1 MSYFLALVI
10 DGALAGAIYALIAL
24 AFVLVYRA
32 SAMMNFALGEWLVF
46 GAVLA
51 GTGLHFLQLGTVGAL
66 IFAAL
71 GMIAL
76 AAGFYRLAVR
86 RLVARPA
93 LSAIMVTLGLGMV
106 MRSSGMLLPSA
117 APGLIP
123 QSFLSEPIMIG
134 GIVAAAGV
142 AALCAALIG
151 GFYRFSRTGIALRA
165 IADDPQAA
173 MSAGIDVDRHL
184 MIV

>member
-32 SAMMNFALGEWLVF
+32 SAMMNFALGEWVVF

-51 GTGLHFLQLGTVGAL
+51 GTGLHFLQLGTLGAL

-76 AAGFYRLAVR
+76 AAGFYRLGVR

-93 LSAIMVTLGLGMV
+93 LAAVVVTLGLGLG
-106 MRSSGMLLPSA
+106 MRRRGLVVCSA
-117 APGLIP
+117 APAFI
-123 QSFLSEPIMIG
+123 
-134 GIVAAAGV
+134 
-142 AALCAALIG
+142 
-151 GFYRFSRTGIALRA
+151 SRSL
-165 IADDPQAA
+165 
-173 MSAGIDVDRHL
+173 L
-184 MIV
+184 